1 MPKRQKNNFIGIQ
14 GFGYVGAVNAVN
26 VALGKNLA
34 NYRIICF
41 EKKNKKTLKIFEK
54 AAKGIFPYQTT
65 DRKLLVNFK
74 NLVKKKELFFHL
86 MKKTTKLQ
94 KQY

>member
-41 EKKNKKTLKIFEK
+41 EKK
-54 AAKGIFPYQTT
+54 
-65 DRKLLVNFK
+65 
-74 NLVKKKELFFHL
+74 
-86 MKKTTKLQ
+86 
-94 KQY
+94 